1 MPSQFSTLKIELIA
15 TGEQPG
21 TWGFTTNNNI
31 GGTSPGSRGLE
42 QAIVGKADII
52 TTDFTTNVYTM
63 PYNDTNDTQDFRAF
77 VLNIVATLTGAGTIN
92 VPAIQKPYI
101 VMNNSVGG
109 FPVTVKVSGQ
119 PGVSVPNGAKV
130 MVYNDGTDVG
140 PAITH
145 LTTLSLGTPLS
156 PANGGTG
163 ITAFGTGVSTALGQ
177 NVTGSGGI
185 VLATSPTL
193 VTPNLGTPSGAILT
207 NATQLPLTTGVT
219 GTLPVGNGGT
229 GVTTSTGSGSV
240 VLSTAPTISSPVLV
254 TPALGTPASGVLTNA
269 TGLPIDGGTVGTLP
283 VSRGGTGLTSTPSNG
298 QIDIGNGTG
307 FTRTTLTAGANISI
321 TYPSAGNI
329 TIASSGGTGSV
340 TSVNTGA
347 GLTGGPITTSGTISV
362 ATGGIVNSMLRDSV
376 SASVIGRSGST
387 TGEPADIQAGT
398 DHQVLR
404 RSGSFLGFGA
414 VRLDQ
419 SAAVSGTLPAANG
432 GTGLSSP
439 GTSGNVLV
447 SNGTSWTSG
456 VAPQTFTKV
465 GTYTNTILTD
475 QIVVPID
482 AGNGLYFITFN
493 SVYSNSTNIDLN
505 LLFSIN
511 TDGSSPAT
519 TGIYQFTYTR
529 TVAGSAPV
537 NGSVNGQIYIPLSGL
552 QTVTTSGNSY
562 LGFRGY
568 MYIFKDSIG
577 YTSVSSSLQFV
588 NVSLALT
595 SVTTFGVIG
604 TGADW
609 RSLVFREQVAGTNP
623 MLGSI
628 TLYKITT

>member
-63 PYNDTNDTQDFRAF
+63 AYADTNDTQDFRAF

-145 LTTLSLGTPLS
+145 LTTLTLGTPLS

-163 ITAFGTGVSTALGQ
+163 ITALGTGVSTALGQ

-193 VTPNLGTPSGAILT
+193 ITPNLGTPSGAILT

-240 VLSTAPTISSPVLV
+240 VLSTSPTINSPTLV

-269 TGLPIDGGTVGTLP
+269 TGLPIDGGTIGTLP
-283 VSRGGTGLTSTPSNG
+283 VSRGGTGLTSVPSNG

-307 FTRTTLTAGANISI
+307 FTRTTLTAGPNISI

-329 TIASSGGTGSV
+329 TISATAGGTGTV

-347 GLTGGPITTSGTISV
+347 GLTGGPITTTGTISV
-362 ATGGIVNSMLRDSV
+362 ATGGITNSLLRDSV
-376 SASVIGRSGST
+376 STSVIGRAGST

-404 RSGSFLGFGA
+404 RSGSFLNFGA
-414 VRLDQ
+414 IRLDQ
-419 SAAVSGTLPAANG
+419 SAAVAGQLPAANG

-456 VAPQTFTKV
+456 VAPQTFKFIGSYSSGVINNQKIFVPFPSPNSGQRTYFLRFRRLYTSTGGGFSILSQFCLDSG
-465 GTYTNTILTD
+465 GTL
-475 QIVVPID
+475 PITTLSYSYSTG
-482 AGNGLYFITFN
+482 AGS
-493 SVYSNSTNIDLN
+493 SVSGQTNIPIAGGNLVGDNSAYGLN
-505 LLFSIN
+505 GFLYVYKEQSGFRTSINGQVNFSNTVPNFLGIDIFGTCSDTSEFFSILFS
-511 TDGSSPAT
+511 AT
-519 TGIYQFTYTR
+519 TTAT
-529 TVAGSAPV
+529 
-537 NGSVNGQIYIPLSGL
+537 L
-552 QTVTTSGNSY
+552 
-562 LGFRGY
+562 
-568 MYIFKDSIG
+568 
-577 YTSVSSSLQFV
+577 
-588 NVSLALT
+588 
-595 SVTTFGVIG
+595 FGEI
-604 TGADW
+604 D
-609 RSLVFREQVAGTNP
+609 
-623 MLGSI
+623 
-628 TLYKITT
+628 LYEISR